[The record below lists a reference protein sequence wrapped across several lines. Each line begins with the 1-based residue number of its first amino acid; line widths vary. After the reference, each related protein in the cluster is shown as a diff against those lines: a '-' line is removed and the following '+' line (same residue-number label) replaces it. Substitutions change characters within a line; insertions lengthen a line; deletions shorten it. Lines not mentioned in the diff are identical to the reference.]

1 MTKIFLLALLAI
13 AAPAFAGQAAAKQK
27 QPPQQI
33 AGIAAVVND
42 EAISMS
48 DVRERM
54 KLVMASSGLPNNEDI
69 RNKIMPQIVE
79 GLIEEQLKMQEAG
92 RSKLSVSDEEIEE
105 GFATIA
111 KQNNYTT
118 EQFREILNKSGIS
131 DRTLTRQIKAQLGWN
146 KVVKE
151 ILRKQVD
158 VNDTDVNTRVERM
171 KAKIGQTEYLAAEIY
186 LPVND
191 SKQAPEVQKFAQ
203 QMAQELQAK
212 KAPFGAVAVQFS
224 KAAGAD
230 KGGSLG
236 WVQQGQLP
244 PEMDKVL
251 TALEEGGVSNP
262 IRTND
267 GIHLLHLQKKRTITE
282 ESIPPRDEMIN
293 QIGFERLDRV
303 QQRTLLDLKSAAFI
317 DRRI

>member
-1 MTKIFLLALLAI
+1 MTKMFLLALLTV
-13 AAPAFAGQAAAKQK
+13 AAPVFAATAHAAK
-27 QPPQQI
+27 PQQI

-48 DVRERM
+48 DVHERM

-69 RNKIMPQIVE
+69 RNKILPQIVE
-79 GLIEEQLKMQEAG
+79 GLIEEQLKMQETA

-111 KQNNYTT
+111 KQNNYTV
-118 EQFREILNKSGIS
+118 EQFREILKKAGIS

-151 ILRKQVD
+151 ILRRQVD
-158 VNDTDVNTRVERM
+158 VNDRDVNTRVERI

-191 SKQAPEVQKFAQ
+191 PKQAPEVQKFAQ

-244 PEMDKVL
+244 PELDKVL
-251 TALEEGGVSNP
+251 TTLEVGGVSNP

-267 GIHLLHLQKKRTITE
+267 GVHLLNLQKKRTITE
-282 ESIPPRDEMIN
+282 DSIPPRDEMIN
-293 QIGFERLDRV
+293 MIGFERLDRV

>member
-1 MTKIFLLALLAI
+1 MTKILLLALMALS
-13 AAPAFAGQAAAKQK
+13 APGLAGQAFAAK
-27 QPPQQI
+27 PQQM

-48 DVRERM
+48 DVGERM
-54 KLVMASSGLPNNEDI
+54 KLVMASSGLPNNEGI
-69 RNKIMPQIVE
+69 RAKIMPQIVE
-79 GLIEEQLKMQEAG
+79 GLIEEQLKMQETA
-92 RSKLSVSDEEIEE
+92 RSKLTVTDEEVEE

-111 KQNNYTT
+111 KQNKYTK
-118 EQFREILNKSGIS
+118 EQFRDILQKSGIS
-131 DRTLTRQIKAQLGWN
+131 ERTLTRQIKAQLGWN

-151 ILRKQVD
+151 ILRRKVD
-158 VNDTDVNTRVERM
+158 VNDTDVKVRVERM
-171 KAKIGQTEYLAAEIY
+171 KAKIGQTEYLVAEIY

-191 SKQAPEVQKFAQ
+191 PKQAPEVQKFAQ
-203 QMAQELQAK
+203 QMAVELQAK

-244 PEMDKVL
+244 PELDKVL
-251 TALEEGGVSNP
+251 ITLEEGGVSNP

-267 GIHLLHLQKKRTITE
+267 GIHLLNLQKKRTITE
-282 ESIPPRDEMIN
+282 ESIPPRDEMLN
-293 QIGFERLDRV
+293 MIGFERLDRV

>member
-1 MTKIFLLALLAI
+1 MTKIFLLALLAV
-13 AAPAFAGQAAAKQK
+13 AAPLVAGQAHAKPQ
-27 QPPQQI
+27 QQI

-42 EAISMS
+42 EAISMA

-69 RNKIMPQIVE
+69 RNKIMPQVVE
-79 GLIEEQLKMQEAG
+79 GLIEEQLKMQETE
-92 RSKLSVSDEEIEE
+92 RSKLAVTEEEIEE

-111 KQNNYTT
+111 KQNNYTP
-118 EQFREILNKSGIS
+118 EQFREILQKSGIS

-151 ILRKQVD
+151 ILRRQVD
-158 VNDTDVNTRVERM
+158 VNDTDVKVRADRM
-171 KAKIGQTEYLAAEIY
+171 RAKIGQTEYLAAEIY

-191 SKQAPEVQKFAQ
+191 PKQAPEVQKFAQ

-244 PEMDKVL
+244 SELDKVL
-251 TALEEGGVSNP
+251 TSLEEGGVSNP

-267 GIHLLHLQKKRTITE
+267 GIHILNLQKKRTITE

-293 QIGFERLDRV
+293 MIGFERLDRV
-303 QQRTLLDLKSAAFI
+303 QQRALLDLKSAAFI

>member
-1 MTKIFLLALLAI
+1 MTRIILLGLLAF
-13 AAPAFAGQAAAKQK
+13 AAPVFAGQAAAKERQ
-27 QPPQQI
+27 PQQI

-42 EAISMS
+42 EAISMA

-79 GLIEEQLKMQEAG
+79 GLIEEQLKMQETS

-111 KQNNYTT
+111 KQNNYTV
-118 EQFREILNKSGIS
+118 EQFREILQKSGIS

-151 ILRKQVD
+151 ILRRQVD
-158 VNDTDVNTRVERM
+158 VNDTDVKVRVDRM

-191 SKQAPEVQKFAQ
+191 PKQAPEVQKFAQ

-230 KGGSLG
+230 KGGTLG

-244 PEMDKVL
+244 PELDKVL
-251 TALEEGGVSNP
+251 TSLEEGGVSNP

-267 GIHLLHLQKKRTITE
+267 GIHLLNLQKKRIITE

-293 QIGFERLDRV
+293 MIGFERLDRV
-303 QQRTLLDLKSAAFI
+303 QQRTLLNLKSAAFI

>member
-1 MTKIFLLALLAI
+1 MTKIILLALLAV
-13 AAPAFAGQAAAKQK
+13 ALPVFTGHAQAREKQ
-27 QPPQQI
+27 PQQI

-42 EAISMS
+42 EAISMA

-79 GLIEEQLKMQEAG
+79 GLIEEQLKMQEAA
-92 RSKLSVSDEEIEE
+92 RSKLSVSDKEIEE

-111 KQNNYTT
+111 KQNNYTV
-118 EQFREILNKSGIS
+118 EQFREILSKSGIS

-151 ILRKQVD
+151 ILRRQVD
-158 VNDTDVNTRVERM
+158 VNDTDVKTRVERM

-191 SKQAPEVQKFAQ
+191 PKQASEVQKFAQ

-244 PEMDKVL
+244 PELDKVL

-262 IRTND
+262 IRTNN
-267 GIHLLHLQKKRTITE
+267 GIHLLNLQKKRIITE

-293 QIGFERLDRV
+293 MIGFERLDRV
-303 QQRTLLDLKSAAFI
+303 QQRTLLNLKSAAFI
-317 DRRI
+317 DRRV

>member
-1 MTKIFLLALLAI
+1 MTKMFLLALLTV
-13 AAPAFAGQAAAKQK
+13 AAPVFAATAHAAK
-27 QPPQQI
+27 PQQI

-79 GLIEEQLKMQEAG
+79 GLIEEQLKMQETA
-92 RSKLSVSDEEIEE
+92 RSKLSVSDAEIEE

-111 KQNNYTT
+111 KQNNYTV
-118 EQFREILNKSGIS
+118 EQFREILKKADIS

-151 ILRKQVD
+151 ILRRQVD
-158 VNDTDVNTRVERM
+158 VNDKDVNTRVERM

-191 SKQAPEVQKFAQ
+191 PKQAPEVQKFAQ

-244 PEMDKVL
+244 PELDKVL
-251 TALEEGGVSNP
+251 TTLEVGGVSNP

-267 GIHLLHLQKKRTITE
+267 GIHLLNLQKKRTITE
-282 ESIPPRDEMIN
+282 DSIPPRDEMIN
-293 QIGFERLDRV
+293 MIGFERLDRV
-303 QQRTLLDLKSAAFI
+303 QQRTLLNLKSAAFI

>member
-1 MTKIFLLALLAI
+1 MTKIFLLALLTV
-13 AAPAFAGQAAAKQK
+13 AAPVFAATAHAAK
-27 QPPQQI
+27 PQQI

-79 GLIEEQLKMQEAG
+79 GLIEEQLKMQETA
-92 RSKLSVSDEEIEE
+92 RTKLSVSDAEIEE

-111 KQNNYTT
+111 KQNNYTV
-118 EQFREILNKSGIS
+118 EQFREILKKADIS

-151 ILRKQVD
+151 ILRRQVD
-158 VNDTDVNTRVERM
+158 VNDKDVNTRVERM

-191 SKQAPEVQKFAQ
+191 PKQAPEVQKFAQ

-244 PEMDKVL
+244 PELDKVL
-251 TALEEGGVSNP
+251 TTLEVGGVSNP

-267 GIHLLHLQKKRTITE
+267 GIHLLNLQKKRTITE
-282 ESIPPRDEMIN
+282 DSIPPRDEMIN
-293 QIGFERLDRV
+293 MIGFERLDRV
-303 QQRTLLDLKSAAFI
+303 QQRTLLNLKSAAFI

>member
-1 MTKIFLLALLAI
+1 MTKMFLLALLTV
-13 AAPAFAGQAAAKQK
+13 AAPVFAATAHAAK
-27 QPPQQI
+27 PQQI

-79 GLIEEQLKMQEAG
+79 GLIEEQLKMQETA
-92 RSKLSVSDEEIEE
+92 RTKLSVSDAEIEE

-111 KQNNYTT
+111 KQNNYTV
-118 EQFREILNKSGIS
+118 EQFREILKKADIS

-151 ILRKQVD
+151 ILRRQVD
-158 VNDTDVNTRVERM
+158 VNDKDVNTRVERM

-191 SKQAPEVQKFAQ
+191 PKQAPEVQKFAQ

-244 PEMDKVL
+244 PELDKVL
-251 TALEEGGVSNP
+251 TTLEVGGVSNP

-267 GIHLLHLQKKRTITE
+267 GIHLLNLQKKRTITE
-282 ESIPPRDEMIN
+282 DSIPPRDEMIN
-293 QIGFERLDRV
+293 MIGFERLDRV
-303 QQRTLLDLKSAAFI
+303 QQRTLLNLKSAAFI